1 MTDANS
7 KTNGKTEQRVFP
19 LGSMIR
25 RVLEREVGLIQ
36 TLKGG

>member
-1 MTDANS
+1 MTNA
-7 KTNGKTEQRVFP
+7 NGKTEQRIFI